1 MIDNVSKQTIERKE
15 HLPPDM
21 EQTVVIDIRG
31 QKITAA
37 QKIKIKDGI
46 ESKSNGII
54 KLEQIRFLTDKL

>member
-1 MIDNVSKQTIERKE
+1 MIDNVSKQTIDRKK
-15 HLPPDM
+15 HLPSGV
-21 EQTVVIDIRG
+21 QQLVVIDIRG